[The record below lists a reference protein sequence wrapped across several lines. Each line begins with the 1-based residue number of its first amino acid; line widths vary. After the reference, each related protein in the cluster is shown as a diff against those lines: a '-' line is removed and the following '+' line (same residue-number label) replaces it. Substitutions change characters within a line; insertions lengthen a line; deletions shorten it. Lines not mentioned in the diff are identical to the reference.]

1 MLQYLPNSL
10 TFSRLLLAVPL
21 GYLILRENYPLALGV
36 GFLAGLTDAL
46 DGYVAR
52 RLGAFSRFGAALDPI
67 ADKVLI
73 TVSFLCMA
81 QVELIPWYLAIAVIA
96 RDLIIVAGA
105 LCYHFLIGPFE
116 FAATNLSKANMAVQ
130 IAFCVLVLTAQVV
143 PQIPEVTITIGSALV
158 LFIAASSG
166 FDYVMSWTIKA
177 IQTRRAQ
184 E

>member
-1 MLQYLPNSL
+1 MYINVPNFF
-10 TFSRLLLAVPL
+10 T
-21 GYLILRENYPLALGV
+21 ILRIVSIPLLIILLSYDQTLGAFIV
-36 GFLAGLTDAL
+36 FVFAAVTDAL
-46 DGYVAR
+46 DGFFAR
-52 RLGAFSRFGAALDPI
+52 CFKQKTTVGAYLDPI

-116 FAATNLSKANMAVQ
+116 FAATNLSKANMCVQ

-143 PQIPEVTITIGSALV
+143 PQIPGMAITVGSALV

-177 IQTRRAQ
+177 IRTRREQ